1 MLIDLTSD
9 ELAFI
14 REGIRVGQFESVL
27 PERGENELMDGLMNK
42 LNMDEWML
50 VHGENYFTL
59 IEQYQCSE
67 CSKVVSGGPPETCPQ
82 CWAKNVFRG
91 KVVNCRLEGEED

>member
-27 PERGENELMDGLMNK
+27 PERGENETMNRLMNK
-42 LNMDEWML
+42 LDMREWLL

-59 IEQYQCSE
+59 VEQYQCSK
-67 CSKVVSGGPPETCPQ
+67 CGKVVSGDPPELCP
-82 CWAKNVFRG
+82 CCLASNDYRG
-91 KVVNCRLEGEED
+91 NMIVCRLESED